1 MADKPRRN
9 FRALVVENK
18 DVNSINRVLTF
29 RPHPE
34 TPRPMAGQFY
44 MVDAGTRFEPLLK
57 RPFCFFR
64 RTPEG
69 IELLYRVRGKGTEL
83 IKDLKAGDHV
93 DIIGPLGRAWPTVR
107 DKKPLVVAGGVAIA
121 SVFPLVKRLKGRA
134 VVVYG
139 ARDSEELVMV
149 DMLRAM
155 SAKLLI
161 STDNG
166 TLGKKG
172 TVIDVL
178 NELSPDGDT
187 VLYACGPR
195 PMTRAVVD
203 YAKSK
208 GISGYVS
215 LEEFMACGIGACM
228 GCVCETKKGYKRVCK
243 EGPVFRLE
251 DVII

>member
-1 MADKPRRN
+1 MADKPRRD
-9 FRALVVENK
+9 FRALVVDNK
-18 DVNSINRVLTF
+18 DVNAINRVLTF

-34 TPRPMAGQFY
+34 TPGPRAGQFY
-44 MVDAGTRFEPLLK
+44 MVDAGTRYEPLLK

-64 RTPEG
+64 RTREG

-93 DIIGPLGRAWPTVR
+93 DMIGPLGKPWPSVKG
-107 DKKPLVVAGGVAIA
+107 KKPLVVAGGVAIA
-121 SVFPLVKRLKGRA
+121 SVFPLVKRLRGRA

-139 ARDSEELVMV
+139 AKDIEELVMV
-149 DMLRAM
+149 DMLRLM

-166 TLGKKG
+166 SLG
-172 TVIDVL
+172 
-178 NELSPDGDT
+178 
-187 VLYACGPR
+187 
-195 PMTRAVVD
+195 PMTSAVVN
-203 YAKSK
+203 YANSK
-208 GISGYVS
+208 GIKGYVS

>member
-1 MADKPRRN
+1 MADKPGRN
-9 FRALVVENK
+9 FRALVVDNSA
-18 DVNSINRVLTF
+18 VNAADRVLTF
-29 RPHPE
+29 RQPE
-34 TPRPMAGQFY
+34 DTPRPRAGQFY
-44 MVDAGTRFEPLLK
+44 MVDAGTPIDPLLK

-69 IELLYRVRGKGTEL
+69 IQLLYRIRGRGTEL
-83 IKDLKAGDHV
+83 IAGLKAGDTV
-93 DIIGPLGRAWPTVR
+93 DIIGPLGRAWPAAG

-121 SVFPLVKRLKGRA
+121 SVFPLIEGMKGRA
-134 VVVYG
+134 VVIYG
-139 ARDSEELVMV
+139 AKDKEELVMV
-149 DMLRAM
+149 DELKAI
-155 SAKLLI
+155 SGELHI

-166 TLGKKG
+166 TLGTRG

-178 NELSPDGDT
+178 NGLSPGDDT
-187 VLYACGPR
+187 VLYSCGPR
-195 PMTRAVVD
+195 PMTSAVVR

-208 GISGYVS
+208 GIKGYVS

-228 GCVCETKKGYKRVCK
+228 GCVCETMKGYKRVCK